1 MNQDFKELLL
11 AFNDEKVEYLIVG
24 AYALAVYG
32 YVRATKD
39 LDVWIK
45 PEDTNAR
52 KVLAGLSSFG
62 SPLGDVTSDDLVRA
76 GTVFQIGI
84 APLRIDL
91 LTSIDGVSFTEA
103 WADRE
108 TSMLGEVPVF
118 VISRHHLI
126 ANKKASARPQDIA
139 DLNELESSEN

>member
-24 AYALAVYG
+24 AHALAVYG

-39 LDVWIK
+39 LDVWVK
-45 PEDTNAR
+45 PEETNAR
-52 KVLAGLSSFG
+52 KVMAALSSFG
-62 SPLGDVTSDDLVRA
+62 SPLGDITNDDLVRP

-103 WADRE
+103 WGDRQ
-108 TSMLGEVPVF
+108 TSMLGDVPVF

-126 ANKKASARPQDIA
+126 ANKKTSARPQDIA
-139 DLNELESSEN
+139 DINELESGD

>member
-1 MNQDFKELLL
+1 MMNQDFKELLL

-24 AYALAVYG
+24 AHALAVYG

-45 PEDTNAR
+45 PAEVNAR
-52 KVLAGLSSFG
+52 KVIAGLNSFG
-62 SPLGDVTSDDLVRA
+62 SPLGDVTHNDLMRA
-76 GTVFQIGI
+76 GTIFQIGI

-103 WADRE
+103 WADRQ

-126 ANKKASARPQDIA
+126 ANKKASGRPQDIA
-139 DLNELESSEN
+139 DINELESSN

>member
-11 AFNDEKVEYLIVG
+11 AFNAEKVEYLIVG
-24 AYALAVYG
+24 AHALAVYG

-45 PEDTNAR
+45 PAEINAR
-52 KVLAGLSSFG
+52 KVIAGLNSFG
-62 SPLGDVTSDDLVRA
+62 SPLGDVTHNDLMRA

-103 WADRE
+103 WADRC
-108 TSMLGEVPVF
+108 SGWRSVPRAGRR
-118 VISRHHLI
+118 SSGSGGRCR
-126 ANKKASARPQDIA
+126 AGCRGYGQRPA
-139 DLNELESSEN
+139 GC